1 MLYLAKH
8 GKSYG
13 TKEEYEFRLEQFRQS
28 LHKIREHNSRNDV
41 TYSLGLNKFSDM
53 THQEYKKL
61 LGYKNPQGLTSSQIR
76 ILETE
81 EGAAEGVDWR
91 S

>member
-1 MLYLAKH
+1 MLYLSKH

-13 TKEEYEFRLEQFRQS
+13 TREEYEFRLEQFRQS
-28 LHKIREHNSRNDV
+28 LYKIREHNSRNDV

-61 LGYKNPQGLTSSQIR
+61 LGYKKPLGLKQSQIR
-76 ILETE
+76 ILDTE
-81 EGAAEGVDWR
+81 ENSVDGVDWR